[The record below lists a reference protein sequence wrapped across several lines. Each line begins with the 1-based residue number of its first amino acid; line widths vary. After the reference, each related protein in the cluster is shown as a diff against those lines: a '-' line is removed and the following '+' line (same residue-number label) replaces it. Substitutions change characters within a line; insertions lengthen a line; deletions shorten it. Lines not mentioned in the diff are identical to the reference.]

1 MAGRGGSPL
10 EAALGRL
17 GGALGCSRCHNLL
30 KKPVNLGNCEH
41 VFCLSCVVDCV
52 GTACPVCHIPSRVQ
66 DVKVNRQ
73 LDNIARLY
81 RRLQRLQGG
90 DHSGSGSEA
99 SSPWKAVANRGK
111 NRQIKMW
118 FSPHS
123 GKMRF
128 QHLTRRLEKPEPAVA
143 DQESQPPHPSSA
155 AAAAAA
161 AACDIPSPSQEPSKA
176 AEESQLQRKSRLRR
190 QT

>member
-90 DHSGSGSEA
+90 DHSGKINSGLLIKTSGMWVVMVVFIKKRKTLT
-99 SSPWKAVANRGK
+99 SFTPPCLPDD
-111 NRQIKMW
+111 RQILP
-118 FSPHS
+118 F
-123 GKMRF
+123 
-128 QHLTRRLEKPEPAVA
+128 
-143 DQESQPPHPSSA
+143 PSSSKSQTQLKQVPPIPA
-155 AAAAAA
+155 ALNSY
-161 AACDIPSPSQEPSKA
+161 CG
-176 AEESQLQRKSRLRR
+176 KSRTFYSLAASASM
-190 QT
+190 T